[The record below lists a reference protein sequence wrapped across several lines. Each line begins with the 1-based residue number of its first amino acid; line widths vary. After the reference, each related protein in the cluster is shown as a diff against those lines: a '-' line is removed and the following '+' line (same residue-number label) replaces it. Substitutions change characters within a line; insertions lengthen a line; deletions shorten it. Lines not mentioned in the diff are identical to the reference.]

1 MRVTQGMLSN
11 NMLRNLMNSQ
21 TRMSN
26 YMEQL
31 YTGKKISRP
40 SQDPVIA
47 VKGINYRTQVSQVE
61 QYKRNTGEIHNWM
74 DNSDAA
80 LDKATQAMQRLR
92 ELAIQ
97 ASNDPYG
104 EEERES
110 IRQEVEQLKQHLID
124 VANTNVN
131 GKYIFN
137 GTNTEEAPIQASED
151 ADGEFAIEFNTDAVN
166 IAVSN
171 QTVLQANVNAEN
183 VFSVEL
189 FEHIDLFM
197 ERLETASE
205 DGNEIG
211 QSIAD
216 LDVHINHAIDARAE
230 LGARMN
236 RLELVE
242 NRLDEQKVIA
252 TRTMSENEDVHMEE
266 AITNLITQES
276 LHRAAL
282 AAGSRVIQPTLI
294 DFLR

>member
-1 MRVTQGMLSN
+1 MRVTQGMLTN

-21 TRMSN
+21 QRMN
-26 YMEQL
+26 MYMEQL

-47 VKGINYRTQVSQVE
+47 VKGINYRKQVAQVE

-80 LDKATQAMQRLR
+80 LDKATQAMQRIR
-92 ELAIQ
+92 ELAIK
-97 ASNDPYG
+97 ASNDHNDR
-104 EEERES
+104 EERES
-110 IRQEVEQLKQHLID
+110 IRQEVSQLRDHLSEI
-124 VANTNVN
+124 ANTNVN

-137 GTNTEEAPIQASED
+137 GTNTEEAPVDIEAGKYQSEVLEAVEISVSGQA
-151 ADGEFAIEFNTDAVN
+151 
-166 IAVSN
+166 
-171 QTVLQANVNAEN
+171 QLQANVTSNI
-183 VFSVEL
+183 FTQ
-189 FEHIDLFM
+189 DLFDDIDKFMNRLSGDIDEDEEM
-197 ERLETASE
+197 EV
-205 DGNEIG
+205 IG
-211 QSIAD
+211 QSISD
-216 LDVHINHAIDARAE
+216 MDVHINHAIDARAE

-236 RLELVE
+236 RLDLIE

-266 AITNLITQES
+266 AIMNLITQES

-282 AAGSRVIQPTLI
+282 AAGSRVIQPSLV

>member
-1 MRVTQGMLSN
+1 MRVTQGMLTN

-21 TRMSN
+21 QQMN
-26 YMEQL
+26 MYMEQL

-47 VKGINYRTQVSQVE
+47 VKGINYRKQVAQVE

-80 LDKATQAMQRLR
+80 LDKATQAMQRIR
-92 ELAIQ
+92 ELAIK
-97 ASNDPYG
+97 ASNDHNDR
-104 EEERES
+104 EERES
-110 IRQEVEQLKQHLID
+110 IRQEVSQLRDHLSEI
-124 VANTNVN
+124 ANTNVN

-137 GTNTEEAPIQASED
+137 GTNTEEAPVDIEAGKYQSEVLEAVEISVSGQA
-151 ADGEFAIEFNTDAVN
+151 
-166 IAVSN
+166 
-171 QTVLQANVNAEN
+171 QLQANVTSNI
-183 VFSVEL
+183 FTQ
-189 FEHIDLFM
+189 DLFDDIDKFMNRLSGDIDEDEEM
-197 ERLETASE
+197 EV
-205 DGNEIG
+205 IG
-211 QSIAD
+211 QSISD
-216 LDVHINHAIDARAE
+216 MDVHINHAIDARAE

-236 RLELVE
+236 RLDLIE

-266 AITNLITQES
+266 AIMNLITQES

-282 AAGSRVIQPTLI
+282 AAGSRVIQPSLV